1 MLKLEKYTEADAPLY
16 AQLVFNEQVMNRN
29 LGRVFTDDEAEMF
42 FAVMLEVNAANGR
55 EGFYKALDG
64 EKYTGMGALEWN
76 EEENAWE
83 IEYML
88 LPQFW
93 NRGYGTN
100 LVELLL
106 ELARESGKGTHVIAV
121 TDPAN
126 IYSQRILRNK
136 NFVFVKEYINADG
149 EPAEL
154 YRRSL

>member
-1 MLKLEKYTEADAPLY
+1 ML
-16 AQLVFNEQVMNRN
+16 
-29 LGRVFTDDEAEMF
+29 
-42 FAVMLEVNAANGR
+42 
-55 EGFYKALDG
+55 
-64 EKYTGMGALEWN
+64 
-76 EEENAWE
+76 
-83 IEYML
+83 
-88 LPQFW
+88 
-93 NRGYGTN
+93 
-100 LVELLL
+100 ELLL